1 MLAASSPPSRFSK
14 ISQPPSSSP
23 LGPNFG
29 SFSPVPRT
37 PTRHRQYKNRDFSS
51 PIPAQENPRKAFL
64 REQFKKRCF
73 ERAQKARQDQV
84 RDRRKSSSALSS
96 DGFDF
101 DDDAE
106 MEESENQD
114 ADDAV
119 LNDEVCAKRLSVLVH
134 LSRRNLLPIQL
145 FRRIMAS
152 ARHKQQ
158 HNFHLSY
165 QLEVGSSIDP
175 DMEDISRWERE
186 LQGLALI
193 APFVAKR
200 LPLIFG

>member
-1 MLAASSPPSRFSK
+1 MSFMLATSSPLPRFSK
-14 ISQPPSSSP
+14 TPQQPPSSP
-23 LGPNFG
+23 LGSTFG

-51 PIPAQENPRKAFL
+51 PTPAQENPRKAFL

-84 RDRRKSSSALSS
+84 RNRRTSSSALSS

-114 ADDAV
+114 AEDDV
-119 LNDEVCAKRLSVLVH
+119 LNDEVLCKGLGY
-134 LSRRNLLPIQL
+134 LSRQNSHPWFSCLGVLWLAPGT
-145 FRRIMAS
+145 
-152 ARHKQQ
+152 
-158 HNFHLSY
+158 NN
-165 QLEVGSSIDP
+165 SIT
-175 DMEDISRWERE
+175 
-186 LQGLALI
+186 
-193 APFVAKR
+193 FV
-200 LPLIFG
+200 

>member
-1 MLAASSPPSRFSK
+1 MSHFHHIVNHMMYFNFSHKRVQGLAATVTTTIIDGDRNKPHPTMSFMLATSSSPPRFANSSRP
-14 ISQPPSSSP
+14 PPSSPLSP
-23 LGPNFG
+23 NLG

-51 PIPAQENPRKAFL
+51 PMPTQENPRKTFL

-84 RDRRKSSSALSS
+84 RDRRRSSNALSS

-114 ADDAV
+114 AEDDV
-119 LNDEVCAKRLSVLVH
+119 LNDEVGGGHVF
-134 LSRRNLLPIQL
+134 NLLVA
-145 FRRIMAS
+145 M
-152 ARHKQQ
+152 
-158 HNFHLSY
+158 
-165 QLEVGSSIDP
+165 SSP
-175 DMEDISRWERE
+175 
-186 LQGLALI
+186 
-193 APFVAKR
+193 PV
-200 LPLIFG
+200 

>member
-1 MLAASSPPSRFSK
+1 MFPFAITCFISISATDATSSETLSPRPSLTTAATTKTVTRYLTMSSMLATSSPPTRFSK
-14 ISQPPSSSP
+14 VSQPPPSSP
-23 LGPNFG
+23 LGPTFG

-51 PIPAQENPRKAFL
+51 PTPVQENPRKAFL

-84 RDRRKSSSALSS
+84 RNRRKSSSALSS

-114 ADDAV
+114 TEEDV
-119 LNDEVCAKRLSVLVH
+119 LNDEVCIEILSVRSPVVMELT
-134 LSRRNLLPIQL
+134 P
-145 FRRIMAS
+145 
-152 ARHKQQ
+152 
-158 HNFHLSY
+158 
-165 QLEVGSSIDP
+165 DP
-175 DMEDISRWERE
+175 AI
-186 LQGLALI
+186 
-193 APFVAKR
+193 
-200 LPLIFG
+200 